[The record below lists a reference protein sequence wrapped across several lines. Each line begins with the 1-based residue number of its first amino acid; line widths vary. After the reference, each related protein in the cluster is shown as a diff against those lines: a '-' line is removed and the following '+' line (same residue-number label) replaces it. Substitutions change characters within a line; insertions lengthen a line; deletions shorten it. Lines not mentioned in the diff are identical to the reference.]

1 MLETLKIRNLAVI
14 DQAEVDFAQGLNI
27 LSGETGAGKSIVIEA
42 ISLLLGS
49 RASTELVRTGCDEA
63 VVEGVF
69 NLERL
74 PGIRARLVE
83 LGLCEQGDEAPAEL
97 LIKRTVNRSGR
108 HRILIN
114 GELATLGN
122 LQALCEGLV
131 DLCSQHEHQ
140 SLIKP
145 ATQLDLLDRY
155 GNLMKQRDAVSAAY
169 AEVRALKAEA
179 EKLSQDESARLKRL
193 DFLRFQIDELRTA
206 GLAPGEDSKLQQ
218 EKTLLQ
224 SAQVRLQAIEQARVL
239 IEESEDGNTLQTLQ
253 MAIQRLGTLVSADER
268 ARPLVEGLE
277 RALAEVEEV
286 SLSLNRYAKSVDLDP
301 ARLEQV
307 QERLSLIA
315 DLRRKYGESVETM
328 LSQLSELE
336 SEFDSLTHSEQRL
349 GEIEASL
356 EKSATQ
362 LKALCAKLS
371 DARTKVSG
379 RLADAVTVELREL
392 NMGDARFAIEL
403 VSIAGDLAACSASG
417 ADQIQF
423 VVQTNRG
430 ETARPLGKIAS
441 GGELSRLMLAIRRVI
456 ADRGGIGVYLFD
468 EIDAGMGGQ
477 TAFQVGRKLKSVA
490 SHNQVICITHLP
502 QVASFADHHL
512 VVRKSAQ
519 GKRTMTEIVSLA
531 ASDKKLRQEELARM
545 LGGPVLTRKSLENAA
560 ELMEMA
566 RK

>member
-14 DQAEVDFAQGLNI
+14 DQAEVNFSQGLNI

-49 RASTELVRTGCDEA
+49 RASSELVRTGCDEA

-69 NLERL
+69 SLESL
-74 PGIRARLVE
+74 PEIAARLQA
-83 LGLCEQGDEAPAEL
+83 LGLCEQGAELPTEL
-97 LIKRTVNRSGR
+97 LIKRTVNRTGK

-114 GELATLGN
+114 GEIATLTN
-122 LQALCEGLV
+122 LQNLCEGLV

-140 SLIKP
+140 SLLK
-145 ATQLDLLDRY
+145 ATTQLDLLDRF
-155 GNLMKQRDAVSAAY
+155 GGLGAQRESASAAFG
-169 AEVRALKAEA
+169 EVRRLKSEA

-193 DFLRFQIDELRTA
+193 DFLRFQIEELRA
-206 GLAPGEDSKLQQ
+206 ANLAPGEDQKLQN
-218 EKTLLQ
+218 EKSLLQ
-224 SAQVRLQAIEQARVL
+224 SAQVRLQAIDQVRGL
-239 IEESEDGNTLQTLQ
+239 LEETEDANALQILQ
-253 MAIQRLGTLVSADER
+253 VSIQKLSSLVSIDER
-268 ARPLVEGLE
+268 AKPLMEGLE
-277 RALAEVEEV
+277 RALAEIEDV
-286 SLSLNRYAKSVDLDP
+286 SLSLHRYSKSVDLDP
-301 ARLEQV
+301 SRLEEV
-307 QERLSLIA
+307 QERLSMIA

-328 LSQLSELE
+328 LSQLCELE
-336 SEFDSLTHSEQRL
+336 AEFETLTHSEERL
-349 GEIEASL
+349 GEITAAL
-356 EKSATQ
+356 QKSCSKFKTLAT
-362 LKALCAKLS
+362 KLS
-371 DARTKVSG
+371 DSRSKVSG
-379 RLADAVTVELREL
+379 KLADAVTAELKEL
-392 NMGDARFAIEL
+392 NMGEARFAIEL
-403 VSIAGDLAACSASG
+403 ASNGGNVDLSTASG
-417 ADQIQF
+417 ADTIQF

-477 TAFQVGRKLKSVA
+477 TAFQVGKKLKSVA

-512 VVRKSAQ
+512 VVRKATH
-519 GKRTMTEIVSLA
+519 GKRTMTEIIELGA
-531 ASDKKLRQEELARM
+531 KDRKDRQEELARM

-560 ELMEMA
+560 ELMELA